1 MFRYNLFLSTALFL
15 ASSCQQKQQETQNHS
30 KADSI
35 KVDSLAILTDPTNT
49 LNIQGMNVMEIDSS
63 GIMML
68 PLSLGSDES
77 NSNSSSYLSRDN
89 SRFWNII
96 FLNSKTNEHHLL
108 TDKKMLINIEKPNY
122 NINYSSDGQMF
133 FKQQS
138 KRYLFYTVI
147 LDDYNKDKSLSQTD
161 PQYLFVSDKAGKYF
175 RQISPANYDLQH
187 WQFINATNKVLLT
200 LKKDSDKN
208 NLFDSKDE
216 LVLFEVEIEKG
227 TEAKEVLS
235 NDFMKKLKILYG
247 SNWKQEK

>member
-1 MFRYNLFLSTALFL
+1 MLRYILFLSTSLFL

-30 KADSI
+30 KTDITQA
-35 KVDSLAILTDPTNT
+35 DSLAILTDPTNT

-77 NSNSSSYLSRDN
+77 NSNSSSYSYTGN

-96 FLNSKTNEHHLL
+96 FLNSKTNEYHLL
-108 TDKKMLINIEKPNY
+108 TDKKMLINIEKPNF
-122 NINYSSDGQMF
+122 NINYSTGGKMSF
-133 FKQQS
+133 IPQS
-138 KRYLFYTVI
+138 SRYLFYTVI
-147 LDDYNKDKSLSQTD
+147 SDDYNMDKSLSQED
-161 PQYLFVSDKAGKYF
+161 PQYLFVSDKEGKHF
-175 RQISPANYDLQH
+175 RQVSPANYDLQH

-235 NDFMKKLKILYG
+235 NDFKKKLKILYG